1 MKSRGALAVGWLIVV
16 ATLWV
21 TPVGV
26 YSLDAAQ
33 EREDSRVK
41 ALFITH
47 LFSFISWPDGH
58 QAERICA
65 TQTST
70 LSEVLEEVLATK
82 PGLKVTLSVVSGED
96 RSALATCN
104 IWLLEDV
111 DDLIRL
117 QTNRSLG
124 PVLTI
129 GDQQGFA
136 ERGGMIELAR
146 RSSRVTLIINR
157 DHAEAAGFSI
167 SSKLLRLARIVR
179 TSGARNE

>member
-58 QAERICA
+58 QAQRICT

-70 LSEVLEEVLATK
+70 LSEVLGEVLATK

-96 RSALATCN
+96 PSALAICN
-104 IWLLEDV
+104 IWLLEDLN
-111 DDLIRL
+111 DLMRL
-117 QTNRSLG
+117 QANRSPR

-129 GDQQGFA
+129 GNRQGFA
-136 ERGGMIELAR
+136 EAGGMIELAG

-167 SSKLLRLARIVR
+167 SSKLLRLAKIVS
-179 TSGARNE
+179 TVGARNE

>member
-1 MKSRGALAVGWLIVV
+1 MKSRGVFAVAWLSLA

-21 TPVGV
+21 TPVDV
-26 YSLDAAQ
+26 YSLDVEQ

-82 PGLKVTLSVVSGED
+82 PGLKVTPQ
-96 RSALATCN
+96 ALCRVRIGQRWQPVTYG
-104 IWLLEDV
+104 
-111 DDLIRL
+111 
-117 QTNRSLG
+117 SLRTW
-124 PVLTI
+124 TI
-129 GDQQGFA
+129 
-136 ERGGMIELAR
+136 
-146 RSSRVTLIINR
+146 
-157 DHAEAAGFSI
+157 
-167 SSKLLRLARIVR
+167 
-179 TSGARNE
+179 